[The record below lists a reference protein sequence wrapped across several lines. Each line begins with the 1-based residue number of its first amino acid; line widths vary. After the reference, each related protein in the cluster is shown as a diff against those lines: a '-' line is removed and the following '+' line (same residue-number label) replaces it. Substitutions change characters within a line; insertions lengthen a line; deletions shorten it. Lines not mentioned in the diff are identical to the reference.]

1 MKHLILWTYVLLLP
15 FAASTQTVVGYIGA
29 GATLYAPAASGS
41 AILRNLDFKTSV
53 QPEFSAGAA
62 LYTRRLKNFI
72 PAVHVYVSPFLYSGA
87 GSDDLLTTAH
97 WYYRSKGYTATITPS
112 LEYCFVRTK
121 LVDIQAGAG
130 MGINLS
136 HYTQRDIIAVAGNVG
151 YYDRK
156 DYHYRLPWYSGCVTA
171 SAIYKSRYGIAFR
184 AAAGEIA
191 KTDNFSVKVVQY
203 ALTLRWWFYLNEKS
217 RQ

>member
-1 MKHLILWTYVLLLP
+1 
-15 FAASTQTVVGYIGA
+15 VGYIGA
-29 GATLYAPAASGS
+29 GATLSVPAASGS

-97 WYYRSKGYTATITPS
+97 WYYRSKGYTATIAPS
-112 LEYCFVRTK
+112 IEYRFIRSK

-156 DYHYRLPWYSGCVTA
+156 DYHYRLPWYNGCLTV
-171 SAIYKSRYGIAFR
+171 SAVYKQRYGVAFR
-184 AAAGEIA
+184 TSAGKIA
-191 KTDNFSVKVVQY
+191 KADNFSVSVVQY
-203 ALTLRWWFYLNEKS
+203 ALSVRYYFSL
-217 RQ
+217 